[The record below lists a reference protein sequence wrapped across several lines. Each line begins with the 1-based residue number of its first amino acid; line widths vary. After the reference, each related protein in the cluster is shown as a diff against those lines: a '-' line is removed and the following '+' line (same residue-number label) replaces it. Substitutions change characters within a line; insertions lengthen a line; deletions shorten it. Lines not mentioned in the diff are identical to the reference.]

1 MLPVIQ
7 FEKPLRIYGVL
18 VVLAHMPPKVKE
30 MYARLQSA
38 TKGLVGPSRGL
49 LEPWRKWETVWEL
62 AQGA

>member
-7 FEKPLRIYGVL
+7 FEKPLRICGVL
-18 VVLAHMPPKVKE
+18 VVLAYKLPKVKE
-30 MYARLQSA
+30 MYARSQNV

-49 LEPWRKWETVWEL
+49 LEPWRKCETVWGL